1 MQKLVKVLL
10 ELVLRQ
16 YLETRR
22 SGNYMP
28 IHLAPTEGWG
38 ALWALL
44 DDFGPLYS
52 SRKFQTKHVQFS
64 VKISPNDIFMGK

>member
-44 DDFGPLYS
+44 GAFGPLFITIKLYFES
-52 SRKFQTKHVQFS
+52 EFPFLGGFVL
-64 VKISPNDIFMGK
+64 